1 MTTPRHGHANGK
13 GPASFA
19 FTAENMAEA
28 RASMAKYPPGRQ
40 ASAVMPL
47 LDLAQRQHGG
57 WLPPAAI
64 EYVADLLDM
73 PSIRVWEVAS
83 FYSMYRLSPAG
94 RHMVQVCTTTP
105 CWLMGSDG
113 VTNACEQALGVGF
126 GETTADG
133 LFTLSEVECLGAC
146 ANGPVIRIDDD
157 YYEDLDPEKVRA
169 LLDALRRG
177 EQPGPGSQS
186 GRMGSA
192 PLGGPLVLKDVK
204 HGGDD

>member
-1 MTTPRHGHANGK
+1 MNSPNHGQGNAK
-13 GPASFA
+13 GPPTFA
-19 FTAENMAEA
+19 FTTENLAQA
-28 RASMAKYPPGRQ
+28 RHFIAKYPAGRQ

-64 EYVADLLDM
+64 EYVADFLEM
-73 PSIRVWEVAS
+73 PSIRVWEVAT
-83 FYSMYRLSPAG
+83 FYSMYRLSPVG
-94 RHMVQVCTTTP
+94 RHKVQVCTTTP

-113 VTNACEQALGVGF
+113 VTDACEQALGARF

-146 ANGPVIRIDDD
+146 ANGPVMRIDDD
-157 YYEDLDPEKVRA
+157 YYEDLDPAKVRA
-169 LLDALRRG
+169 LLDACRRG
-177 EQPGPGSQS
+177 EQPRPGSQA

-192 PLGGPLVLKDVK
+192 PAGGPLVLQDVK

>member
-1 MTTPRHGHANGK
+1 MSTPHG

-19 FTAENMAEA
+19 FSPDNLAAA
-28 RASMAKYPPGRQ
+28 RHHIAKYPPGRQ

-47 LDLAQRQHGG
+47 LDLAQRQNGG

-64 EYVADLLDM
+64 EYVAEMLDM

-83 FYSMYRLSPAG
+83 FYSMYRLRPVG
-94 RHMVQVCTTTP
+94 RHKVQVCTTTP

-113 VTNACEQALGVGF
+113 VREACETALGVGF
-126 GETTADG
+126 GGTTADG
-133 LFTLSEVECLGAC
+133 VFSLSEVECLGAC
-146 ANGPVIRIDDD
+146 ANGPVMRVDDD
-157 YYEDLDPEKVRA
+157 YYEDLDPTRVRA
-169 LLDALRRG
+169 LIDALRSG
-177 EQPGPGSQS
+177 KTPPVGSQT

-204 HGGDD
+204 AGGDD